1 MAGTLLENALN
12 ANKTTIYC
20 HQVRPNMR
28 RRKFVVRQRHNSSK
42 LKFGKVKVFKN
53 VRAVKTKLSIVL
65 SVT

>member
-12 ANKTTIYC
+12 ANKTTTYC
-20 HQVRPNMR
+20 QVRPYKGR
-28 RRKFVVRQRHNSSK
+28 RQFVVRQRHNSSK
-42 LKFGKVKVFKN
+42 LKFGVVKV